1 MIATLFGS
9 TVLIL
14 LDRETERVSSSPAA
28 AQLVGEGK
36 GARAGPGSLNP
47 GRVSFPILCP
57 WGQGKKCVPDV

>member
-14 LDRETERVSSSPAA
+14 LDRETERVGSSPAA
-28 AQLVGEGK
+28 AQLVGEGE

-57 WGQGKKCVPDV
+57 WEAGEEVCP